1 MNELKVKKTTY
12 KVDGCEE
19 PCWEVTNGYTMVR
32 IAPFYH
38 YIRHDTIMLSEYMD
52 GEFNSDEEW
61 DYDFGELNQNDVLRL
76 VKQFSVYL

>member
-1 MNELKVKKTTY
+1 MLEVKKTTY
-12 KVDGCEE
+12 EVDGCEE

-38 YIRHDTIMLSEYMD
+38 YIGHDTIMLSEYLD

-61 DYDFGELNQNDVLRL
+61 DYDFDELTRSDAIVLAKR
-76 VKQFSVYL
+76 FSVYL

>member
-1 MNELKVKKTTY
+1 MLEVKKTTY
-12 KVDGCEE
+12 EVDGCKE
-19 PCWEVTNGYTMVR
+19 PCWEVSNGYTIVR

-38 YIRHDTIMLSEYMD
+38 YIGHDTIILSEYLD

-76 VKQFSVYL
+76 AKQFSVYL

>member
-1 MNELKVKKTTY
+1 MLEVKKTTY
-12 KVDGCEE
+12 MVDGCEE
-19 PCWEVTNGYTMVR
+19 PCWEVSNGYTIVR

-38 YIRHDTIMLSEYMD
+38 YIGHDTIILSEYLD

-76 VKQFSVYL
+76 AKKFSVYL

>member
-1 MNELKVKKTTY
+1 MVEVKKTTY
-12 KVDGCEE
+12 MVDGCEE
-19 PCWEVTNGYTMVR
+19 PCWEVSNGYTMVR

-38 YIRHDTIMLSEYMD
+38 YIGHDTIILSEYLD

-61 DYDFGELNQNDVLRL
+61 DYDFGELTQSDAIAL